1 MGRWPGPVGDLVT
14 SAFWHDRRVL
24 VTGHTGFKGSWLVLW
39 LKNLGAD
46 VAGLA
51 LPPTS
56 ERGMFD
62 AARVDAEI
70 DSTVGDIR
78 DRKMVR
84 SVLARQRPEIVFH
97 LAAQPLVRRSYN
109 DPVETFS
116 TNVVGT
122 ATLLDE
128 LRAVDDLAAAVVV
141 TSDKCYDNREWPWG
155 YRESDPLGGAD
166 PYSASKACQ
175 EHVTAAFNRSYFVD
189 RQVGL
194 GTARAG
200 NVVGGGDWSEDRLVP
215 DVIAAFTDGFP
226 VSLRHPE
233 ATRPWQHVLDP
244 LAGYLQYAERLATA
258 PQSVRPAYNFG
269 PDDLDFW
276 PVRRVVEHLA
286 EVWGTGSWLKEP
298 GEHPH
303 EAQSLRLDSS
313 CAMAELGWRPRLG
326 TAPALEWTA
335 AWYVHQAA
343 DADLCELSLQQVQ
356 EFESLP
362 VSADAGTS

>member
-1 MGRWPGPVGDLVT
+1 MVT
-14 SAFWHDRRVL
+14 SAFWHGRRVL
-24 VTGHTGFKGSWLVLW
+24 VTGHTGFKGSWLALW
-39 LKNLGAD
+39 LEMLGAD
-46 VAGLA
+46 VSGLA

-56 ERGMFD
+56 DLGMFI
-62 AARVDAEI
+62 AGRVDAGI
-70 DSTVGDIR
+70 DSTIGDVR
-78 DRKMVR
+78 DRDVVR
-84 SVLARQRPEIVFH
+84 SVVARHRPEVVFH
-97 LAAQPLVRRSYN
+97 LAAQPLVRRSYI

-128 LRAVDDLAAAVVV
+128 LRAVDDLAAVVVV

-175 EHVTAAFNRSYFVD
+175 EHVSAAFNRSFFRD
-189 RQVGL
+189 RGVGL
-194 GTARAG
+194 GTGRAG

-215 DVIAAFTDGFP
+215 DVIAAFSEGRP

-233 ATRPWQHVLDP
+233 ATRPWLHVLDP
-244 LAGYLQYAERLATA
+244 LAGYLRYAERLATA
-258 PQSVRPAYNFG
+258 PQTVRSAYNFG
-269 PDDLDFW
+269 PDDLDTW

-286 EVWGTGSWLKEP
+286 KVWGAGSWQMEP

-303 EAQSLRLDSS
+303 EAQSLRLDPS
-313 CAMAELGWRPRLG
+313 CAIAELGWRPRLG
-326 TAPALEWTA
+326 TERALEWA
-335 AWYVHQAA
+335 ATWYGQQA
-343 DADLCELSLQQVQ
+343 DGADLRELSRQQLQ

-362 VSADAGTS
+362 AAGGTGR